1 MKRLYILFLTAFLT
15 LPLLAGQALANVD
28 GKAKPGPGTQAVRSA
43 NETIAKLLRQSAAP
57 GSEAEK
63 QLSAKVTSSVRGLL
77 DVDALGRRALVDH
90 WSTLSPDQQTRFST
104 LLRNLIEA
112 NYVKGLRANLKYEVV
127 YLGEKKRGDDM
138 VVSTEVKTQ
147 RRGRPYTI
155 GIDYV
160 LRQDGGTWRAFDV
173 ITDGVGLV
181 ENYRAQFN
189 KIIAKEGFD
198 GLLARM
204 QKKLG

>member
-1 MKRLYILFLTAFLT
+1 MKRISIFLLTVFLT
-15 LPLLAGQALANVD
+15 LPLLAGAALASGN
-28 GKAKPGPGTQAVRSA
+28 GKAGPGTQAVKSA

-63 QLSAKVTSSVRGLL
+63 QLSAQVTSSVRELL

-90 WSTLSPDQQTRFST
+90 WAKLSPEQQTKFST

-112 NYVKGLRANLKYEVV
+112 NYIKGLRANLEYEVV
-127 YLGEKKRGDDM
+127 YTGEKKRGDEL
-138 VVSTEVKTQ
+138 VVTTEVKTQ

-155 GIDYV
+155 GVDYV
-160 LRQDGGTWRAFDV
+160 LRQDAGKWRVFDV

-198 GLLARM
+198 GLIARM